1 MEVRNRYVATRHH
14 IEGAPTEAD
23 FEVREET
30 ARWSPDS
37 GEVLVRN
44 LYLSID
50 PYQLNRMKRS
60 SASHLAV
67 DGILPG
73 QVIYFKQQ
81 QPPLP
86 PGSGPAN
93 CAQHD
98 SLRGSSRSP
107 AVWAE
112 EDRGVCRR

>member
-1 MEVRNRYVATRHH
+1 MEVVNRYVATRHH

-23 FEVREET
+23 FEVKEET
-30 ARWSPDS
+30 ARWAPDS

-73 QVIYFKQQ
+73 QVSNQS
-81 QPPLP
+81 PP
-86 PGSGPAN
+86 
-93 CAQHD
+93 
-98 SLRGSSRSP
+98 SRSVVFHQYARVP
-107 AVWAE
+107 CACLTR
-112 EDRGVCRR
+112 RGCFYS